1 MPGFLDLPQLD
12 LVEALHRLRELRARG
27 RNLAALTLA
36 LALAGALL
44 VVVASGSV
52 GVPLLIGAA
61 GALGLLGLCRS
72 DRTRLLVALVAQ
84 GDAWALD
91 GVRDAAERLCSPRE
105 LRRLA
110 RGLRAAAAAGMTG
123 AQISIMVDPAR
134 ASDVRDRLLTL
145 AERLSDPLVKV
156 SAPAAAICRRLI
168 CDPQH
173 SPLYN
178 PHVPERDLGRV
189 LDLLERDLATGNL

>member
-1 MPGFLDLPQLD
+1 VPGFLDLPQLD
-12 LVEALHRLRELRARG
+12 LDVALQRLRELAERSRQ
-27 RNLAALTLA
+27 LAALTLA
-36 LALAGALL
+36 LAIVGGLL
-44 VVVASGSV
+44 VVAVSASA
-52 GVPLLIGAA
+52 GVPLLIGGA

-91 GVRDAAERLCSPRE
+91 GVRDAAERLSSPRE

-123 AQISIMVDPAR
+123 AQISMMVDPAR
-134 ASDVRDRLLTL
+134 AGDVRDRLLSL

-156 SAPAAAICRRLI
+156 SAPAVAVCRRLL
-168 CDPQH
+168 CDAQH

-178 PHVPERDLGRV
+178 PHVPARDLGRV
-189 LDLLERDLATGNL
+189 LDLLERDLVAQP

>member
-12 LVEALHRLRELRARG
+12 LERAFHRLRELRVRG
-27 RNLAALTLA
+27 RHLAALTLG
-36 LALAGALL
+36 LALAGAAL
-44 VVVASGSV
+44 VAAVNGSV

-72 DRTRLLVALVAQ
+72 DRSRLLVALVAQ

-110 RGLRAAAAAGMTG
+110 RGLRDAAAAGMTG
-123 AQISIMVDPAR
+123 AQASMMVNPAR
-134 ASDVRDRLLTL
+134 AGDVRDRLLAL
-145 AERLSDPLVKV
+145 AERLSDPPVKV
-156 SAPAAAICRRLI
+156 SAPAAAICRRLL
-168 CDPQH
+168 CDAQH

-189 LDLLERDLATGNL
+189 LDLLERDLVARL

>member
-1 MPGFLDLPQLD
+1 VPGFLDLPQLD
-12 LVEALHRLRELRARG
+12 LEQSLARLRELRARG
-27 RNLAALTLA
+27 RQLAALTLA
-36 LALAGALL
+36 LALAGAVLL
-44 VVVASGSV
+44 AAVGGSA
-52 GVPLLIGAA
+52 GVPLLIGSA

-72 DRTRLLVALVAQ
+72 DRRRLLVALVAQ

-91 GVRDAAERLCSPRE
+91 GVRDAAEYLRSPRE

-123 AQISIMVDPAR
+123 AQVTMMVDPAR
-134 ASDVRDRLLTL
+134 AGDVRDRLLAL

-156 SAPAAAICRRLI
+156 SGPAAAICRRLL
-168 CDPQH
+168 CDAQH

-178 PHVPERDLGRV
+178 PHVSERDLGRV
-189 LDLLERDLATGNL
+189 LDLLESDLVAQS

>member
-12 LVEALHRLRELRARG
+12 LKQALTRLRELRARA
-27 RNLAALTLA
+27 RHLAALTLG
-36 LALAGALL
+36 LALTGVALIT
-44 VVVASGSV
+44 AISGSA

-110 RGLRAAAAAGMTG
+110 RGLRAAAAAGTTG
-123 AQISIMVDPAR
+123 AQVSIMVNPAR
-134 ASDVRDRLLTL
+134 AGDVRDRLLAL

-156 SAPAAAICRRLI
+156 SAPAAAICRRLL
-168 CDPQH
+168 CDAQH

-189 LDLLERDLATGNL
+189 LDLLERDLVARA

>member
-1 MPGFLDLPQLD
+1 VPGFLDLPRLD
-12 LVEALHRLRELRARG
+12 LERAFHRLRELRVRG
-27 RNLAALTLA
+27 RHLAALTLG
-36 LALAGALL
+36 LALAGAAL
-44 VVVASGSV
+44 VAAVNGSV

-72 DRTRLLVALVAQ
+72 DRSRLLVALVAQ

-110 RGLRAAAAAGMTG
+110 RGLRDAAAAGMTG
-123 AQISIMVDPAR
+123 AQVSMMVNPAR
-134 ASDVRDRLLTL
+134 AGDVRDRLLAL
-145 AERLSDPLVKV
+145 AERLSDPPVKV
-156 SAPAAAICRRLI
+156 SAPAAAICRRLL
-168 CDPQH
+168 CDAQH

-189 LDLLERDLATGNL
+189 LDLLERDLVAQS

>member
-12 LVEALHRLRELRARG
+12 LAQALHRLGELRARG
-27 RNLAALTLA
+27 RHLVALTLG
-36 LALAGALL
+36 LALGGAALIAA
-44 VVVASGSV
+44 VSGRA

-72 DRTRLLVALVAQ
+72 DRSRLLVALVAQ

-105 LRRLA
+105 RRRLA
-110 RGLRAAAAAGMTG
+110 RGLRDAAAAGMTG
-123 AQISIMVDPAR
+123 AQLSMMVDPAR
-134 ASDVRDRLLTL
+134 AGDVRDRLLSL

-156 SAPAAAICRRLI
+156 SAPAAAICRRLL

-178 PHVPERDLGRV
+178 PHVPERDLARV
-189 LDLLERDLATGNL
+189 LDLLERDLATGN

>member
-12 LVEALHRLRELRARG
+12 LAQALHRLRELRARG
-27 RNLAALTLA
+27 RHLAALTLA

-44 VVVASGSV
+44 VVLASGSV

-110 RGLRAAAAAGMTG
+110 RGLRAAAEAGMTG

-145 AERLSDPLVKV
+145 AEHLSDPLVKV
-156 SAPAAAICRRLI
+156 SAPAAAICRRLL

>member
-1 MPGFLDLPQLD
+1 VPGFLDLPQLD
-12 LVEALHRLRELRARG
+12 LERAFHRLGELRVRG
-27 RNLAALTLA
+27 RHLAALTLG
-36 LALAGALL
+36 LALAGAAL
-44 VVVASGSV
+44 VAAVNGSV

-72 DRTRLLVALVAQ
+72 DRSRLLVALVAQ

-110 RGLRAAAAAGMTG
+110 QGLRDAAAAGMTG
-123 AQISIMVDPAR
+123 AQVSMMVNPAR
-134 ASDVRDRLLTL
+134 AGDVRDRLLAL
-145 AERLSDPLVKV
+145 AERLSDPPVKV
-156 SAPAAAICRRLI
+156 SAPAAAICRRLL
-168 CDPQH
+168 CDAQH

-189 LDLLERDLATGNL
+189 LDLLERDLVAQS

>member
-1 MPGFLDLPQLD
+1 VPGFLDLPQLD
-12 LVEALHRLRELRARG
+12 LEQALDRLRELRARA
-27 RNLAALTLA
+27 RHLAALTLG
-36 LALAGALL
+36 LALAGAAL
-44 VVVASGSV
+44 VAAGSGSV

-84 GDAWALD
+84 GDAWALE
-91 GVRDAAERLCSPRE
+91 GVRDAAERLCTRRE

-110 RGLRAAAAAGMTG
+110 RGLRAAAAAGRTG

-134 ASDVRDRLLTL
+134 AGDVRDRLLAL
-145 AERLSDPLVKV
+145 AERLSDPVVKV
-156 SAPAAAICRRLI
+156 SAPAAAICRRLL
-168 CDPQH
+168 CDAQH

-189 LDLLERDLATGNL
+189 LDLLERDLATQP

>member
-1 MPGFLDLPQLD
+1 MPGFLDLPLLNLD
-12 LVEALHRLRELRARG
+12 VALARLRELRDRS
-27 RNLAALTLA
+27 RHLTALTLA
-36 LALAGALL
+36 LAIAGGLL
-44 VVVASGSV
+44 VAAVSASA

-123 AQISIMVDPAR
+123 AQISMMVDPAR
-134 ASDVRDRLLTL
+134 AGDVRDRLLSL

-156 SAPAAAICRRLI
+156 SAPTVAICRRLL
-168 CDPQH
+168 CDAQH

-189 LDLLERDLATGNL
+189 LDLLERDLVARA

>member
-1 MPGFLDLPQLD
+1 VPGLLDLPQLD
-12 LVEALHRLRELRARG
+12 LELAFRRLRELRARG
-27 RNLAALTLA
+27 RYLVALTLG
-36 LALAGALL
+36 LALAGASL
-44 VVVASGSV
+44 VAAVNGSA

-105 LRRLA
+105 RRRLA
-110 RGLRAAAAAGMTG
+110 RGLRDAAAAGMTG
-123 AQISIMVDPAR
+123 AQVSIMVHPAR
-134 ASDVRDRLLTL
+134 ASDVRDRLLAL
-145 AERLSDPLVKV
+145 AERLTDPPVTV
-156 SAPAAAICRRLI
+156 SAPAAAICRRLL
-168 CDPQH
+168 CDAQH

-189 LDLLERDLATGNL
+189 LDLLERDLLAQP

>member
-12 LVEALHRLRELRARG
+12 LDVALRRLRELSERSRQ
-27 RNLAALTLA
+27 LAALTLA
-36 LALAGALL
+36 LAAVGGLL
-44 VVVASGSV
+44 VAAVNASA

-84 GDAWALD
+84 GDAWALE

-105 LRRLA
+105 VRRLA

-123 AQISIMVDPAR
+123 AQISMMVDPAR
-134 ASDVRDRLLTL
+134 AGDVRDRLLSL
-145 AERLSDPLVKV
+145 AERLSDPVVKV
-156 SAPAAAICRRLI
+156 SAPAVAVCRRLL

-189 LDLLERDLATGNL
+189 LDLLERDLVAQP

>member
-1 MPGFLDLPQLD
+1 VPGFLDLPQLD
-12 LVEALHRLRELRARG
+12 LGHAVARLGELRARG
-27 RNLAALTLA
+27 RHLTALTIGLGLGGAAL
-36 LALAGALL
+36 
-44 VVVASGSV
+44 VAAVGGSA
-52 GVPLLIGAA
+52 GVPLLIGA
-61 GALGLLGLCRS
+61 GGSLGLLGLCRS

-123 AQISIMVDPAR
+123 AQVSMMVDPAR
-134 ASDVRDRLLTL
+134 ASDVRERLLAL

-156 SAPAAAICRRLI
+156 SAPAVAICRRLL
-168 CDPQH
+168 CDAQH

-178 PHVPERDLGRV
+178 PHVPERDLRRV
-189 LDLLERDLATGNL
+189 LDLLERDLVARA

>member
-1 MPGFLDLPQLD
+1 VPGLLDLPQLNLD
-12 LVEALHRLRELRARG
+12 HALARLRELRDRS
-27 RNLAALTLA
+27 RHLVALTLV
-36 LALAGALL
+36 LAAAGALL
-44 VVVASGSV
+44 VVAVSASA

-91 GVRDAAERLCSPRE
+91 GVRNAAERLRSPRE

-123 AQISIMVDPAR
+123 AQISMMVDPAR
-134 ASDVRDRLLTL
+134 AGDVRDRLLAL

-156 SAPAAAICRRLI
+156 SAPAVAVSHRLL
-168 CDPQH
+168 CDAQH

-178 PHVPERDLGRV
+178 PHVPERDLARV
-189 LDLLERDLATGNL
+189 LDLLERDLVAAA

>member
-1 MPGFLDLPQLD
+1 VPGFLDLPQLD
-12 LVEALHRLRELRARG
+12 LAQALHRLGELRARG
-27 RNLAALTLA
+27 RHLVALTLG
-36 LALAGALL
+36 LALGGAALIAA
-44 VVVASGSV
+44 VSGRA

-72 DRTRLLVALVAQ
+72 DRSRLLVALVAQ

-105 LRRLA
+105 RRRLA
-110 RGLRAAAAAGMTG
+110 RGLRDAAAAGMTG
-123 AQISIMVDPAR
+123 AQLSMMVDPAR
-134 ASDVRDRLLTL
+134 AGDVRDRLLSL

-156 SAPAAAICRRLI
+156 SAPAAAICRRLL

-178 PHVPERDLGRV
+178 PHVPERDLARV
-189 LDLLERDLATGNL
+189 LDLLERDLATGN

>member
-1 MPGFLDLPQLD
+1 VPGFLDLPQLD
-12 LVEALHRLRELRARG
+12 LDQALARLRELRDRS
-27 RNLAALTLA
+27 RHLAALA
-36 LALAGALL
+36 LALGAVGALL
-44 VVVASGSV
+44 LAAVSGSV

-123 AQISIMVDPAR
+123 AQISMMVDPAR
-134 ASDVRDRLLTL
+134 ASDVRDRLLAL

-156 SAPAAAICRRLI
+156 SAPAVAICRRLL
-168 CDPQH
+168 CDAQH

-189 LDLLERDLATGNL
+189 LDLLERDLVASV

>member
-1 MPGFLDLPQLD
+1 MPGFLDLPQHDLD
-12 LVEALHRLRELRARG
+12 RAVVRLRELRARS
-27 RNLAALTLA
+27 RQLTALTLA

-44 VVVASGSV
+44 VAAGGARA

-61 GALGLLGLCRS
+61 GSLGLLGLCRS

-105 LRRLA
+105 LHRLA

-123 AQISIMVDPAR
+123 AQVSMMVDPAR
-134 ASDVRDRLLTL
+134 AGDVRERLIAL

-156 SAPAAAICRRLI
+156 SAPAAAICRRLL
-168 CDPQH
+168 CDAQH

-189 LDLLERDLATGNL
+189 LDLLERDLLAQA

>member
-1 MPGFLDLPQLD
+1 VPGFLDLPQLD
-12 LVEALHRLRELRARG
+12 LERAFHRLRELRVRG
-27 RNLAALTLA
+27 RHLAALTLG
-36 LALAGALL
+36 LALAGAAL
-44 VVVASGSV
+44 VAAVNGSV

-72 DRTRLLVALVAQ
+72 DRSRLLVALVAQ

-110 RGLRAAAAAGMTG
+110 RGLRDAAAAGMTG
-123 AQISIMVDPAR
+123 AQVSMMVNPAR
-134 ASDVRDRLLTL
+134 AGDVRDRLLAL
-145 AERLSDPLVKV
+145 AERLSDPPVKV
-156 SAPAAAICRRLI
+156 SAPAAAICRRLL
-168 CDPQH
+168 CDAQH

-189 LDLLERDLATGNL
+189 LDLLERDLVAQS

>member
-12 LVEALHRLRELRARG
+12 LEQALTRLRELRARG
-27 RNLAALTLA
+27 RHLAALTLA
-36 LALAGALL
+36 LAVAGALL
-44 VVVASGSV
+44 VTAVSGSV

-84 GDAWALD
+84 GDAWALE
-91 GVRDAAERLCSPRE
+91 GVRDAAARLCRPRE

-123 AQISIMVDPAR
+123 AQVSIMVDPAR
-134 ASDVRDRLLTL
+134 ASDARDRLLAL

-156 SAPAAAICRRLI
+156 SAPAAAICRRLL
-168 CDPQH
+168 CDAQH

-189 LDLLERDLATGNL
+189 LDLLERDLATGRP

>member
-1 MPGFLDLPQLD
+1 VPGFLDLPHLD
-12 LVEALHRLRELRARG
+12 LEQALRRLRELRGRG
-27 RNLAALTLA
+27 RHLAALTLA
-36 LALAGALL
+36 LAVAGALL
-44 VVVASGSV
+44 VVVVSGSV

-72 DRTRLLVALVAQ
+72 DRTRLLVTLVAQ
-84 GDAWALD
+84 GDAWALE

-110 RGLRAAAAAGMTG
+110 RGLRDAAAAGRTG
-123 AQISIMVDPAR
+123 AQVSLMVNPAR
-134 ASDVRDRLLTL
+134 AGDAAERLLAL

-156 SAPAAAICRRLI
+156 SAPAAAICRRLL
-168 CDPQH
+168 CDAQH

-178 PHVPERDLGRV
+178 PHVPERELGRV
-189 LDLLERDLATGNL
+189 LDLLERDLVAAGG

>member
-1 MPGFLDLPQLD
+1 VPGFLDLPQLD
-12 LVEALHRLRELRARG
+12 LDVALRRLRELGERSRQ
-27 RNLAALTLA
+27 LAALTLA
-36 LALAGALL
+36 LAAVGGLL
-44 VVVASGSV
+44 VAAVSASA

-84 GDAWALD
+84 GDAWALE

-123 AQISIMVDPAR
+123 AQISMMVDPAR
-134 ASDVRDRLLTL
+134 AGDVGDRLLSL
-145 AERLSDPLVKV
+145 AERLSDPVVKV
-156 SAPAAAICRRLI
+156 SAPAVAVCRRLL
-168 CDPQH
+168 CDAQH

-189 LDLLERDLATGNL
+189 LDLLERDLVAQP